1 MAEEDPLWY
10 QLLKDSVVMD
20 EEREW
25 SVDIF
30 SKFIPQSH
38 RKHFGA
44 FMFETTISVSG
55 FHKPSLASLG
65 MAVSASFEI
74 FLLSVVNSCSGLK
87 SNYSHQP
94 GLPLIYFY
102 LGLSGQI

>member
-1 MAEEDPLWY
+1 
-10 QLLKDSVVMD
+10 
-20 EEREW
+20 
-25 SVDIF
+25 
-30 SKFIPQSH
+30 
-38 RKHFGA
+38 
-44 FMFETTISVSG
+44 MFETTISVSC
-55 FHKPSLASLG
+55 FHKPSLDSLA